1 MPAASLHAPNDALAE
16 LLAPDGYYKYL
27 GVCKP
32 SPAAESSGRSSEME
46 GPSGSSAKE
55 DTLDEDTVKKAYRR
69 LSRKHHPDKPGG
81 DADTFRMLN
90 RAQKVLL
97 NPKLRQ
103 QYDIL
108 GIDLDDDEEEH
119 ADNNHH
125 DHPDD
130 KKDGN
135 TAQGIVHE
143 IASMALT
150 TIVQLGVRTLMLAGV
165 SILVTRYRWTVYPAI
180 LFLAYIAFTILKQ
193 ARLPGHSLL
202 DVLPPLLIAT
212 GLLCMFY
219 GRVVSVGDSD
229 SPDAGTTTAPS
240 WTWLFWSGEVLVIA
254 MFTFNSMSAIPKTPL
269 VLSLLGI
276 FSALTALWFRGKFWN
291 YVIVLVM
298 EGLLGVFVALAF
310 PVMELI
316 LEAVLNEKL
325 KRVGDKVRAHHRQL
339 EAYYAAKLQQRDH

>member
-150 TIVQLGVRTLMLAGV
+150 TIVQLGVRTRTYLFSSDEETVTDTIAHALHPSSV
-165 SILVTRYRWTVYPAI
+165 SGILWQSCWLEY
-180 LFLAYIAFTILKQ
+180 Q
-193 ARLPGHSLL
+193 SSLPG
-202 DVLPPLLIAT
+202 IA
-212 GLLCMFY
+212 GPCIQPYF
-219 GRVVSVGDSD
+219 
-229 SPDAGTTTAPS
+229 
-240 WTWLFWSGEVLVIA
+240 F
-254 MFTFNSMSAIPKTPL
+254 
-269 VLSLLGI
+269 
-276 FSALTALWFRGKFWN
+276 
-291 YVIVLVM
+291 
-298 EGLLGVFVALAF
+298 
-310 PVMELI
+310 
-316 LEAVLNEKL
+316 
-325 KRVGDKVRAHHRQL
+325 
-339 EAYYAAKLQQRDH
+339 

>member
-1 MPAASLHAPNDALAE
+1 M
-16 LLAPDGYYKYL
+16 
-27 GVCKP
+27 
-32 SPAAESSGRSSEME
+32 
-46 GPSGSSAKE
+46 
-55 DTLDEDTVKKAYRR
+55 
-69 LSRKHHPDKPGG
+69 
-81 DADTFRMLN
+81 
-90 RAQKVLL
+90 
-97 NPKLRQ
+97 
-103 QYDIL
+103 
-108 GIDLDDDEEEH
+108 
-119 ADNNHH
+119 
-125 DHPDD
+125 
-130 KKDGN
+130 
-135 TAQGIVHE
+135 
-143 IASMALT
+143 
-150 TIVQLGVRTLMLAGV
+150 
-165 SILVTRYRWTVYPAI
+165 
-180 LFLAYIAFTILKQ
+180 
-193 ARLPGHSLL
+193 
-202 DVLPPLLIAT
+202 LPPLLIAT